1 MPESRVKIIHKC
13 PTTTQLPILNAL
25 TIDVEDWYQLANRKL
40 MGRFVPASPR
50 VLTNTYWILDLL
62 AKNNIRSTFFVLGR
76 VAEQYPALVRCING
90 AGHEVATHGYSHS
103 LVYHMGPEAFRTEL
117 VRSINILEDI
127 TQRAVLGH
135 RAPEFSINGNPEW
148 AFEIMLEAGL
158 NYDSSVFPIWHP
170 RYGMPSYPRHPYV
183 LQNTSGKMVE
193 FPLATS
199 SFLGINFPIAG
210 GGYLRLLP
218 FSLIRSG
225 VYELNRQGYMAVLY
239 VHPYEFDE
247 EWLDLA
253 IPSTSLRRKMN
264 LRMRSIR
271 RNWGRGRPMRAKFE
285 ALLGSFSF
293 TSLSELVSHVQQQ

>member
-1 MPESRVKIIHKC
+1 MPV
-13 PTTTQLPILNAL
+13 LNAL

-40 MGRFVPASPR
+40 MGHFVPASPR

-76 VAEQYPALVRCING
+76 VAEQYPDLVRSING

-103 LVYHMGPEAFRTEL
+103 LVYLMGPEAFRTEL
-117 VRSINILEDI
+117 IRSINILEDI
-127 TQRAVLGH
+127 TQTAVLGH
-135 RAPEFSINGNPEW
+135 RAPEFSVNGNTGW

-158 NYDSSVFPIWHP
+158 NYDSSVFPIRHP

-183 LQNTSGKMVE
+183 LQNSSGTLVE

-199 SFLGINFPIAG
+199 RFLGSNVPIAG

-218 FSLIRSG
+218 FSLIRSC
-225 VYELNRQGYMAVLY
+225 VNELNRHGYMAVLY

-247 EWLDLA
+247 EWLDLP
-253 IPSTSLRRKMN
+253 ILSSSFRTGMN
-264 LRMRSIR
+264 LGMRSIK

-285 ALLGSFSF
+285 ALLRSFSF
-293 TSLSELVSHVQQQ
+293 ASLSDLVSYVKQ